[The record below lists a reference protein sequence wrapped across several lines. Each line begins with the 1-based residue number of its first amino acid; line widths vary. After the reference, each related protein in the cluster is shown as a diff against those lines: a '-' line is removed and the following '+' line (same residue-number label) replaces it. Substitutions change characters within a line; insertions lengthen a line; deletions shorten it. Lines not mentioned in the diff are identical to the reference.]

1 MKPNRWNL
9 LERLVF
15 AVLLCG
21 VASALAAATPP
32 SLGNAGSFA
41 VLAGSEVTNTGL
53 TTINGD
59 VGIFPG
65 IGPTPHYH
73 DNGTVT
79 FIGGAV
85 HDADLAAQNAQA
97 DKNTAYGALDQ
108 TCDFSFAGTKEL
120 AGLNLVP
127 GVYCADSFHLTA
139 GTLTL
144 SGAASDT
151 WIFKSASDLIMT
163 GGAAAKVVSPSCSV
177 WWRVVSSATFDA
189 GSSLVG
195 IILADTS
202 ITMAAGAS
210 LSGKALARTAEV
222 TLSSNTITGC
232 SLIALTPTVTGTP
245 PSPTPTVT
253 GTPPT
258 ATRTPSPSPTPVLTA
273 TSGPSPT
280 RTPAVAV
287 PTASGGAMI
296 VLAGL
301 LAMVA
306 FAVIRR
312 AI

>member
-1 MKPNRWNL
+1 MRSRNWTL
-9 LERLVF
+9 GVT
-15 AVLLCG
+15 ALLCG
-21 VASALAAATPP
+21 AALPLAAATPP

-59 VGIFPG
+59 VGISPG
-65 IGPTPHYH
+65 IGSLPHYH

-97 DKNTAYGALDQ
+97 DKNAAYGALDQ

-120 AGLNLVP
+120 AGLSLVP
-127 GVYCADSFHLTA
+127 GVYCAASFHLTA

-144 SGAASDT
+144 TGVSSDT
-151 WIFKSASDLIMT
+151 WIFKSGSDLIMT

-177 WWRVVSSATFDA
+177 WWRVVSTATFDA
-189 GSSLVG
+189 GSSLTG
-195 IILADTS
+195 NILADTS
-202 ITMAAGAS
+202 ITLAAGAS
-210 LSGKALARTAEV
+210 LTGKALARSAEV
-222 TLSSNTITGC
+222 TLSSNTITAC
-232 SLIALTPTVTGTP
+232 TLTALTPTVTGTP
-245 PSPTPTVT
+245 PTAAPTVT

-258 ATRTPSPSPTPVLTA
+258 STQTATPVATS
-273 TSGPSPT
+273 TSGPFPT
-280 RTPAVAV
+280 GTPAVAV
-287 PTASGGAMI
+287 PTTSEGAMI

-301 LAMVA
+301 LALVA

>member
-1 MKPNRWNL
+1 MGSRNWTLAVTLGLAAL
-9 LERLVF
+9 LYG
-15 AVLLCG
+15 AP
-21 VASALAAATPP
+21 SPSPAATPP

-53 TTINGD
+53 TSINGD
-59 VGIFPG
+59 VGISPG
-65 IGPTPHYH
+65 IGPLPHYH

-97 DKNTAYGALDQ
+97 DKNAAYGALDQ

-120 AGLNLVP
+120 AGLSLVP
-127 GVYCADSFHLTA
+127 GVYCATSFHLTA

-144 SGAASDT
+144 IGVSSDT

-195 IILADTS
+195 NILADTS
-202 ITMAAGAS
+202 ITLAAGAS
-210 LSGKALARTAEV
+210 LTGKALARTAEV

-232 SLIALTPTVTGTP
+232 SFIALTPTVTGTP
-245 PSPTPTVT
+245 PTATPTVT

-258 ATRTPSPSPTPVLTA
+258 ATRTPTPVPTS

-280 RTPAVAV
+280 QTPAVAV
-287 PTASGGAMI
+287 PTVSGGAMI

-301 LAMVA
+301 LALVA

>member
-1 MKPNRWNL
+1 MKPNYWTL
-9 LERLVF
+9 LAKLGFV
-15 AVLLCG
+15 ALLYG
-21 VASALAAATPP
+21 APSALAAATPP
-32 SLGNAGSFA
+32 SLGAAGSFA

-59 VGIFPG
+59 VGIYPG
-65 IGPTPHYH
+65 IGPLPHYH

-85 HDADLAAQNAQA
+85 HDADVSAQNAQA

-120 AGLNLVP
+120 AGVTLSVP
-127 GVYCADSFHLTA
+127 GVYCADSFHLSG

-144 SGAASDT
+144 GGSASDT
-151 WIFKSASDLIMT
+151 WIFKSAADLIIT

-177 WWRVVSSATFDA
+177 WWRVVSTATFDA
-189 GSSLVG
+189 NSSLIG
-195 IILADTS
+195 NILADTS
-202 ITMAAGAS
+202 ITLAAGAS

-222 TLSSNTITGC
+222 TLSSNTITAC

-253 GTPPT
+253 Q
-258 ATRTPSPSPTPVLTA
+258 

-280 RTPAVAV
+280 PTFTATFGPSPTPTLPTPAV
-287 PTASGGAMI
+287 PTISGWAMI
-296 VLAGL
+296 AFGGL

>member
-1 MKPNRWNL
+1 MRSRNWTL
-9 LERLVF
+9 GVT
-15 AVLLCG
+15 ALLCG
-21 VASALAAATPP
+21 AALPLAAATPP

-59 VGIFPG
+59 VGISPG
-65 IGPTPHYH
+65 IGSLPHYH

-97 DKNTAYGALDQ
+97 DKNAAYGALDQ

-120 AGLNLVP
+120 AGLSLVP
-127 GVYCADSFHLTA
+127 GVYCAASFHLTA

-144 SGAASDT
+144 TGVSSDT
-151 WIFKSASDLIMT
+151 WIFKSGSDLIMT

-177 WWRVVSSATFDA
+177 WWRVVSTATFDA
-189 GSSLVG
+189 GSSLTG
-195 IILADTS
+195 NILADTS
-202 ITMAAGAS
+202 ITLAAGAS
-210 LSGKALARTAEV
+210 LTGKALARSAEV
-222 TLSSNTITGC
+222 TLSSNTITAC
-232 SLIALTPTVTGTP
+232 TLIALTPTVTGTP
-245 PSPTPTVT
+245 PTSTPTVT

-258 ATRTPSPSPTPVLTA
+258 STQTATPVATS
-273 TSGPSPT
+273 TSGPFPT
-280 RTPAVAV
+280 ATPAVAV
-287 PTASGGAMI
+287 PTTSGGAMI

-301 LAMVA
+301 LALVA

-312 AI
+312 SI

>member
-1 MKPNRWNL
+1 MKPNHWNL
-9 LERLVF
+9 LERLGF
-15 AVLLCG
+15 AALLYG
-21 VASALAAATPP
+21 TSSALVAATPP

-59 VGIFPG
+59 VGISPG
-65 IGPTPHYH
+65 IGPLPHYH

-97 DKNTAYGALDQ
+97 DKNAAYGALDQ
-108 TCDFSFAGTKEL
+108 TCDFSFTGTKEL
-120 AGLNLVP
+120 AGLTLVP

-144 SGAASDT
+144 SGVSSDT
-151 WIFKSASDLIMT
+151 WIFKSGSDLIMT
-163 GGAAAKVVSPSCSV
+163 GGAATKVVSPSCSV
-177 WWRVVSSATFDA
+177 WWRVVSTAAFDA

-195 IILADTS
+195 NILADTS
-202 ITMAAGAS
+202 ITLAAGAS
-210 LSGKALARTAEV
+210 LTGKALARTAEV
-222 TLSSNTITGC
+222 TLSSSTITAC
-232 SLIALTPTVTGTP
+232 TFNALTPTVTGTP
-245 PSPTPTVT
+245 PTTTPTVT

-258 ATRTPSPSPTPVLTA
+258 ATRTPTPVFTS

-280 RTPAVAV
+280 RTTAVAV
-287 PTASGGAMI
+287 PTVSGGAMI